1 MDEMKN
7 MLKEIDLKVVY
18 RRLEERKKNITN
30 DGKMSRRQLAAAYRG
45 WYGLE
50 AQYHALSQMSDEN
63 MIKAKNKNQH
73 LSQKHDQDL
82 KHMLDEEKYVKGESA
97 KAIKALRDDF
107 TSKLAYQY
115 VYKTNSL
122 KNIENAREAARS
134 GTVRRPYSDRY
145 DMYERER
152 QSAVSRGP
160 RPLGSLRQ
168 LENYRDELKIK
179 IPVAA
184 PKNDNSEN
192 TEHPHVNMLGEK
204 QYDHRS
210 ASRNTADSGHAK
222 AFPSIEHAMGVEIKY
237 RFKTSVDNDKDSF
250 YSAPGELTVETNSD
264 IRLDTKTPMTELD
277 MGQNL
282 MLMRKLDQEKFEKR
296 RVLPSIPNVPAKSES
311 ETVRETKKRKLPPVP
326 TRCKKIY
333 PPGAKTANDMKKII
347 QKEASEV
354 LEYWSKDPK
363 NLQSYEKGLEKSN
376 FDIDRPKTTS
386 EMFQQLKKYKK
397 QQKPMT
403 ESRENNAPITVRQ
416 LTPLPRPLSPVS
428 TRMTEYS
435 SRIASPLPV
444 RERSPSFK
452 QPRMGSEKIPSVSR
466 TSSYKEL
473 PDGPV
478 ELHENALLTAAERIE
493 KEKLER
499 EKHELDRKLRMAKIT
514 VTSIDTDIKNKE
526 KIKRELPS
534 VKTKRS
540 LPQNPASF
548 SPAAFAKSRVL
559 LRSNTDIDH
568 IDTVYKANMVHD
580 DELDSFEKRS
590 VGKKRLDAISTLDNR
605 SDLLKQPFWKVS
617 ESFKKENKNLN
628 LERDAYTPLSRKT
641 EPIRRRLTPI
651 SDMAVNDQFSSISS
665 FSGKAVLAKLGKKS
679 QFSYDKFS
687 RAPPDVKKRLEL
699 RAKNRRKIQLQNAK
713 LDEEREKE
721 NDSLANTE
729 RPLTRVSFN
738 ERVKVFQTI

>member
-1 MDEMKN
+1 
-7 MLKEIDLKVVY
+7 
-18 RRLEERKKNITN
+18 
-30 DGKMSRRQLAAAYRG
+30 MSRRQLAAAYRG

-50 AQYHALSQMSDEN
+50 AQYHALTQLSDEN

-122 KNIENAREAARS
+122 KNIENAREAAKS

-145 DMYERER
+145 DLYERDR

-179 IPVAA
+179 FPVTD
-184 PKNDNSEN
+184 PNNDNSQN
-192 TEHPHVNMLGEK
+192 TENPHVNMLGEK
-204 QYDHRS
+204 QYDPRN
-210 ASRNTADSGHAK
+210 AQKNTADKGHAK

-237 RFKTSVDNDKDSF
+237 RFKSSADNDKDSF

-264 IRLDTKTPMTELD
+264 IGIDTKTPMTELD

-296 RVLPSIPNVPAKSES
+296 RVLPSTPNVPAKSES

-333 PPGAKTANDMKKII
+333 PPGAKTANDMKKFI
-347 QKEASEV
+347 QNEASEV
-354 LEYWSKDPK
+354 LELWSKDPK
-363 NLQSYEKGLEKSN
+363 NLQSYQKAIGLGKSN

-386 EMFQQLKKYKK
+386 EMFQQLTKYKE
-397 QQKPMT
+397 QKLMT

-435 SRIASPLPV
+435 SRIPSPLPV

-452 QPRMGSEKIPSVSR
+452 QQRIGSEKIPSVSR

-514 VTSIDTDIKNKE
+514 VTSIDTDIKSKMR
-526 KIKRELPS
+526 IKRELPS

-540 LPQNPASF
+540 FPQNPASF
-548 SPAAFAKSRVL
+548 NSSAFAKSHAL

-568 IDTVYKANMVHD
+568 IDTVFKANMVHE
-580 DELDSFEKRS
+580 DEFDNFEKRFED
-590 VGKKRLDAISTLDNR
+590 KKRLAAISTLDNR
-605 SDLLKQPFWKVS
+605 SDLVKQPFWKVS
-617 ESFKKENKNLN
+617 ESFKKENKNLD
-628 LERDAYTPLSRKT
+628 LERDAYTPRSRKT

-651 SDMAVNDQFSSISS
+651 SDMTVNDQFSSISS
-665 FSGKAVLAKLGKKS
+665 FSGKPVLAKLGKKP

-687 RAPPDVKKRLEL
+687 RVPPDVKKRLEL
-699 RAKNRRKIQLQNAK
+699 RAKNRRKIQQQNAK
-713 LDEEREKE
+713 LDEERGKDD
-721 NDSLANTE
+721 DSLANAE
-729 RPLTRVSFN
+729 RPSTRVSFN